1 MATPL
6 SGYGFDLSK
15 FTFNVD
21 APKVTIDDQ
30 QYSFTLS
37 DVSIDVTGT
46 IQVKIKVP
54 DVIDNGDGT
63 YTIVEK
69 QVDVKITPA
78 DLENFLTELESSLN
92 TAVGTWS
99 EELSSQLEN
108 AINTLVDQIEAQ
120 VNSALADLQGQV
132 NEQIGDLLEDL
143 KEEMEGHSTKR
154 LAKSTD
160 ILTFTIP
167 LPAA

>member
-1 MATPL
+1 MKIT
-6 SGYGFDLSK
+6 
-15 FTFNVD
+15 
-21 APKVTIDDQ
+21 
-30 QYSFTLS
+30 
-37 DVSIDVTGT
+37 VTG
-46 IQVKIKVP
+46 IE
-54 DVIDNGDGT
+54 DNGDGT
-63 YTIVEK
+63 YTIYDR
-69 QVDVKITPA
+69 QVDVIIKPA
-78 DLENFLTELESSLN
+78 YLSNFLSELENSFN